1 MCLKEFEE
9 VYEAHYSDV
18 YRFLY
23 RTCGGNAHLAEE
35 LTQDTFCEAF
45 RCWHRYDASC
55 SVTTWLCAIGK
66 NLWFHYLRRHK
77 HAVIDY
83 EILTHTV
90 SDDTSSDPQENAE
103 RSERSELIRKAL
115 SSLKPKYREV
125 IWLRSVADLPFA
137 KVAELMNISES
148 SAKVLFFRA
157 KNQLKEKLTDE
168 GFF

>member
-1 MCLKEFEE
+1 MNEFEE
-9 VYEAHYSDV
+9 IYATHYSDV

-23 RTCGGNAHLAEE
+23 RTCGGNHGLAEE

-45 RCWHRYDASC
+45 RCWHKYNASC
-55 SVTTWLCAIGK
+55 TVTTWLCAIGK
-66 NLWFHYLRRHK
+66 NLWFHYLRKHK
-77 HAVIDY
+77 HAIVDY

-90 SDDTSSDPQENAE
+90 CEDDSSNPQESAE
-103 RSERSELIRKAL
+103 RSERSEIIRHAL

-137 KVAELMNISES
+137 KVGELMEISES